1 MWSSSGGSA
10 GVTRENGSNGSHG
23 QEIQMSEPH
32 DGAGRVP
39 EPQGRVAGLPF
50 DFRRLT
56 ATRIRARAWNPG
68 DPRVLTP
75 KAFGWGLGVNWYW
88 LVHPVRLIS
97 ARRSR

>member
-1 MWSSSGGSA
+1 
-10 GVTRENGSNGSHG
+10 
-23 QEIQMSEPH
+23 MSEPH

-39 EPQGRVAGLPF
+39 EPQGRVAGLSF

-68 DPRVLTP
+68 DPRVFTP
-75 KAFGWGLGVNWYW
+75 KAFGWGLGVIWYW
-88 LVHPVRLIS
+88 LVHPVRLTR